1 MHFLYETFFSSVHWI
16 VAPSSAHT
24 MSLPD
29 VLAAFP
35 NAKIIGAELSQEK
48 LKFVNAIDKYHYL
61 STDSDDLAK
70 ANEQLKGEDIEIINI
85 DGDVCAHAILCIVD
99 NRIILGN

>member
-1 MHFLYETFFSSVHWI
+1 
-16 VAPSSAHT
+16 

-29 VLAAFP
+29 VLATFP

-61 STDSDDLAK
+61 STDIDDLAK
-70 ANEQLKGEDIEIINI
+70 ANEQLKGKVILEKSLGGRFLWKISEIWA
-85 DGDVCAHAILCIVD
+85 G
-99 NRIILGN
+99 LGPIMSNFWEGFFHIFRGKKSLNF

>member
-1 MHFLYETFFSSVHWI
+1 
-16 VAPSSAHT
+16 

-29 VLAAFP
+29 VLATFP
-35 NAKIIGAELSQEK
+35 NAKIIGAELWQEK

-61 STDSDDLAK
+61 STDSDDLAT
-70 ANEQLKGEDIEIINI
+70 ANEQLKGEGIEIINI

-99 NRIILGN
+99 DRIILGNYRVCHFKACLFSTYFSVRFIL

>member
-1 MHFLYETFFSSVHWI
+1 
-16 VAPSSAHT
+16 

-70 ANEQLKGEDIEIINI
+70 ANEQLKGKVILEKSLGGRFLWKISEIWA
-85 DGDVCAHAILCIVD
+85 GFWPVD
-99 NRIILGN
+99 NTEKKIGPIMSKFWGQFFHVFMVKK

>member
-1 MHFLYETFFSSVHWI
+1 
-16 VAPSSAHT
+16 

-29 VLAAFP
+29 VLATFP

-70 ANEQLKGEDIEIINI
+70 ANEQLKGEGIEIINI

-99 NRIILGN
+99 NRIILGNYGACHFKACLFSTYFSVRFIL

>member
-1 MHFLYETFFSSVHWI
+1 
-16 VAPSSAHT
+16 

-70 ANEQLKGEDIEIINI
+70 ANEQLKGKVILEKLL
-85 DGDVCAHAILCIVD
+85 DGRFL
-99 NRIILGN
+99 